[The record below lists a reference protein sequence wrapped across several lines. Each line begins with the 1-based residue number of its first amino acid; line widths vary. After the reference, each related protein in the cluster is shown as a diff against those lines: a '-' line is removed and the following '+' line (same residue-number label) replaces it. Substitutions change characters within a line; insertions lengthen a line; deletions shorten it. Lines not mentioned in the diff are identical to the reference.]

1 MDTLSSLAAS
11 LNNNPLGVLALVV
24 CSFVWLLVR
33 LGTQVLA
40 VIERLARRGRNS

>member
-11 LNNNPLGVLALVV
+11 LENNPLGVIALIVG
-24 CSFVWLLVR
+24 SFVWLLVK

-40 VIERLARRGRNS
+40 VIERLARRSRN